1 MNIDLFFQT
10 YFRGFSDGLFQTL
23 MKDDRYKNI
32 VTGFSASI
40 QITLLAAVIG
50 VLLGLITAILKL
62 RNKGFLVSI
71 ANAYVTVIRGT
82 PAVVQLTIIYFVLL
96 AGKGLPDIVIG
107 SIAFGINSGAY
118 VSEIIRAGIMAV
130 DRGQM
135 EAGRSLGLSYG
146 KTMQYIIIPQA
157 IKNVL
162 PALGNEFIVLL
173 KETSIAG
180 YVGILDLNKA
190 GQRIANI
197 TYDAFY
203 PSFFVAY
210 IYFILTTTLAA
221 GMNKLE
227 SRLRKSD

>member
-1 MNIDLFFQT
+1 MDIFFQT
-10 YFRGFSDGLFQTL
+10 YLRGFSDGLFQTL

-32 VTGFSASI
+32 VIGFTASL
-40 QITLLAAVIG
+40 QITLIAAVIG
-50 VLLGLITAILKL
+50 VFLGLLTAIMKLKGTGIL
-62 RNKGFLVSI
+62 AAF

-96 AGKGLPDIVIG
+96 AGKGIPDIIIG

-118 VSEIIRAGIMAV
+118 VAEIIRAGIVAV

-135 EAGRSLGLSYG
+135 EAGRSLGLSYPR
-146 KTMQYIIIPQA
+146 TMRYIIIPQA

-190 GQRIANI
+190 GQRISNI

-203 PSFFVAY
+203 PSFFIAY
-210 IYFILTTTLAA
+210 IYFIMTTTLAGA
-221 GMNKLE
+221 INRLE
-227 SRLRKSD
+227 IRLQRSD